1 MRISDWSSDVCSSD
15 LECSTLLTELEVDV
29 DLLTERKDNL
39 FRDWE
44 IAYAGTVDYVAI
56 PVLETLKLVGT
67 LAAIAIG
74 LLELAAILG
83 VSSAGAFVA
92 ANQAGLATLGTIDL
106 SVAIAETLSSWA
118 TKIYDSFQTGD
129 APAKL
134 RDFGAYELGR
144 APCMGKG

>member
-67 LAAIAIG
+67 LAAIAIS

-92 ANQAGLATLGTIDL
+92 ANQAGLATPGTTGL
-106 SVAIAETLSSWA
+106 SGAIAPPVSSWA
-118 TKIYDSFQTGD
+118 TKPYAPFPTG
-129 APAKL
+129 P
-134 RDFGAYELGR
+134 
-144 APCMGKG
+144 